1 MKVPA
6 TDQHRPTQL
15 YDFSEYN
22 YYVLTRGPDELLPLR
37 PVAYQILLALADGE
51 RHGYGI
57 SRDISQRG
65 AARMNL
71 EPGNLY
77 RTLKWM
83 LDRQMIEESDRRPA
97 PDLDDVR
104 RRYYRMTRFGWRVGV
119 AETARLEALVAEAK
133 TKRWSPLRTAVPVP
147 RGRPARLS

>member
-1 MKVPA
+1 M
-6 TDQHRPTQL
+6 
-15 YDFSEYN
+15 
-22 YYVLTRGPDELLPLR
+22 R

-51 RHGYGI
+51 RHGYAI
-57 SRDISQRG
+57 TRDIAQRT

-83 LDRQMIEESDRRPA
+83 LDRNLIEESDRRPA
-97 PDLDDVR
+97 PDVDDER
-104 RRYYRMTRFGWRVGV
+104 RRYYRITRFGWRVGV

-133 TKRWSPLRTAVPVP
+133 TKRWSPR
-147 RGRPARLS
+147 

>member
-1 MKVPA
+1 MSR
-6 TDQHRPTQL
+6 D
-15 YDFSEYN
+15 
-22 YYVLTRGPDELLPLR
+22 PDELLPLR

-51 RHGYGI
+51 RHGYAI
-57 SRDISQRG
+57 TQDIAQRT

-83 LDRQMIEESDRRPA
+83 LDRNLIEESDRRPA
-97 PDLDDVR
+97 PDRDDER
-104 RRYYRMTRFGWRVGV
+104 RRYYRITRFGWRVGV

-133 TKRWSPLRTAVPVP
+133 TKRWSPR
-147 RGRPARLS
+147 

>member
-1 MKVPA
+1 MIFM
-6 TDQHRPTQL
+6 TII
-15 YDFSEYN
+15 
-22 YYVLTRGPDELLPLR
+22 VLNGQDPHELLPLR
-37 PVAYQILLALADGE
+37 PVAYQVLLALADGE

-57 SRDISQRG
+57 VRDISQRT

-83 LDRQMIEESDRRPA
+83 LDHQMIEESDRRPA
-97 PDLDDVR
+97 PDLDDER

-119 AETARLEALVAEAK
+119 SETARLEALVAEAK
-133 TKRWSPLRTAVPVP
+133 TKRWPPV
-147 RGRPARLS
+147 RRAAAGRPEEPGRPS